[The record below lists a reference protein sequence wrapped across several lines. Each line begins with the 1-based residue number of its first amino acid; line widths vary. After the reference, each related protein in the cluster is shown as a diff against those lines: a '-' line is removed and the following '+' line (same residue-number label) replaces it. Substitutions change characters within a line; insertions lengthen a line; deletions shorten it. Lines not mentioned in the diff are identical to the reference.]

1 MLLITFSVFYVVTR
15 PRTTLFQLSTR
26 RIIILIALPWL
37 FPLTTASIS
46 LALGYFHPASGN
58 WCWIQPQPA
67 YLRYVLMHGWRFAF
81 MIAIVAMGSYVRW
94 YYRRHHKN
102 NAVDGGDITAMEIQK
117 AMLLTAYPMYY
128 IILWIPGIANRL
140 AEATAHPVR
149 VLAILQAST
158 KFIGFANA
166 ISFGWNEIRDEFSRQ
181 KTLEMILGFMLGD

>member
-1 MLLITFSVFYVVTR
+1 
-15 PRTTLFQLSTR
+15 
-26 RIIILIALPWL
+26 
-37 FPLTTASIS
+37 
-46 LALGYFHPASGN
+46 
-58 WCWIQPQPA
+58 
-67 YLRYVLMHGWRFAF
+67 
-81 MIAIVAMGSYVRW
+81 
-94 YYRRHHKN
+94 
-102 NAVDGGDITAMEIQK
+102 MEIQK

-140 AEATAHPVR
+140 AEATGHPVR